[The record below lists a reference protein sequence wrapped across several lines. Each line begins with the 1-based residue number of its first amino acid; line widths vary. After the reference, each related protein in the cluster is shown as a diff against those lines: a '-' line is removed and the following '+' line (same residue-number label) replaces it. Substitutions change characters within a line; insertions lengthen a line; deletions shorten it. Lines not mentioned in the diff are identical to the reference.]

1 VFAVIVPS
9 TLARTSTAMQDNSWL
24 SETAKN
30 IIVTTIM
37 TFLIVGMAWG
47 YYEAHKWR
55 AERNVITE
63 EIDEQSRERP
73 SDH

>member
-1 VFAVIVPS
+1 MS
-9 TLARTSTAMQDNSWL
+9 MDDNSWL

-37 TFLIVGMAWG
+37 TVLIVGMAWG

-55 AERNVITE
+55 AERDNITIE
-63 EIDEQSRERP
+63 ETNDESRERP